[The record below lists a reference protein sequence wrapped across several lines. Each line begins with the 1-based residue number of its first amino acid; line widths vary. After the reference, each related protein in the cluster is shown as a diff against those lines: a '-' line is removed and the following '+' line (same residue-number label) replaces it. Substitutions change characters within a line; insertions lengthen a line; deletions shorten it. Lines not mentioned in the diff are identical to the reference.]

1 MKRLILSLFVVL
13 LGATSAM
20 GQDIIIIRGVAGS
33 DISDGAKI
41 LLWRVDG

>member
-20 GQDIIIIRGVAGS
+20 GQGYTACQALGIGS
-33 DISDGAKI
+33 TCEC
-41 LLWRVDG
+41 R